1 MQKKK
6 LVVALTICMLFVCS
20 VTVFARLIRGV
31 DYPNDESTF
40 YDPDV
45 VDYADSPSVFGIRYL
60 MAHGTGVG
68 VYDKKRHEESIKYG
82 KNLLDML
89 DMIKQITG
97 MKELST
103 ISLGADSLSRGKE
116 NIDDITDVTMNL
128 NSSKIIEN
136 IQGKKIFR
144 DGSISNYQLE
154 SIKEEQLEAL
164 VQAYAAI
171 AEDAKMNL
179 EDLEMR
185 TAALN
190 EAVEKSANAQGYMQ
204 AVQARNEINALREA
218 EEMRYNAILNDYLNL
233 LYLEGLKEE
242 DEENRRVANAPRF
255 RVADPYNIT
264 ETDKKL
270 YPNVE
275 REKSHFVD
283 F

>member
-1 MQKKK
+1 MRRKKI
-6 LVVALTICMLFVCS
+6 VFIVFTICLLLICTMS
-20 VTVFARLIRGV
+20 AFARLIPGV
-31 DYPNDESTF
+31 DYPFDEAAF
-40 YDPDV
+40 YSADTP
-45 VDYADSPSVFGIRYL
+45 DYADSPSVFGIRYL
-60 MAHGTGVG
+60 TSHAMD
-68 VYDKKRHEESIKYG
+68 VYDPKRHQESIKYG
-82 KNLLDML
+82 NDFRNML
-89 DMIKQITG
+89 EILKQITG
-97 MKELST
+97 LKELNT
-103 ISLGADSLSRGKE
+103 LPFGFGSLSQGKE
-116 NIDDITDVTMNL
+116 NIEDITDATMNL
-128 NSSKIIEN
+128 NSSKVIGN

-144 DGSISNYQLE
+144 DGSISNFQPE
-154 SIKEEQLEAL
+154 SLKKEQLEAL
-164 VQAYAAI
+164 AQAYAAI
-171 AEDAKMNL
+171 AEDAKKNL

-185 TAALN
+185 TAALD
-190 EAVEKSANAQGYMQ
+190 EAVERSANAQGYMQ